1 MRRQMTGNTQRRLIS
16 SVSAIVL
23 AVLVGLQ
30 LAGAALQAAPRLWS
44 IVVHFQ
50 YDDGFEFDYVIETGV
65 PTSELGAALGECGRS
80 HATGSVVRYHCYPIP
95 E

>member
-1 MRRQMTGNTQRRLIS
+1 MTHNMKTALMRRVCTTAL
-16 SVSAIVL
+16 
-23 AVLVGLQ
+23 
-30 LAGAALQAAPRLWS
+30 AALIGLHLADAAVQAAPRLWS

-50 YDDGFEFDYVIETGV
+50 YADGFEFDYVIETGV

-80 HATGSVVRYHCYPIP
+80 HETGSVVRYHCYPVP